1 MKQHQLLLLLASL
14 STIQTMASSL
24 IINGGFE
31 QPAAT
36 VNQGALTSLP
46 GWTLSDNV
54 DIYYTDTYP
63 AAEGYQCLD
72 LSGLTQAGSYIAQY
86 FATVP
91 GQQYH
96 LSFIYANNCA
106 VAESSGTVRIRG
118 NATLLETTVSHS
130 GSTPSAMNYS
140 PFHANF
146 TADSSLTELRFTHLT
161 TPTAGLILD
170 AVRVAVLMPP
180 SSIIIGGFEQTRDSP
195 VGTWEVT
202 IGGGNRG
209 IAFLTF
215 NDDFSISGYGMTR
228 ESWGPFTV
236 QGNWTLDARGNLLG
250 TYTENLYGKL
260 MNGSFIGKARTG
272 RSMRVKVV
280 ATNGRFTLSGVPVR
294 MTPDISGNWTAYVTQ
309 RKITVPEF
317 ITLTSSSGFPG
328 MFDVLGT
335 GSGPSGSFAVS
346 GNAIVTSKR
355 KAVVFS
361 VSDFTNGG
369 IGLGSLTGG
378 FSVSGQTGSLIGE
391 TDSGERLRARTT
403 R

>member
-1 MKQHQLLLLLASL
+1 MKQHQILLLLASL

-72 LSGLTQAGSYIAQY
+72 LSGLTQAGSYIAQS

-96 LSFIYANNCA
+96 LSFMYANNCA

-118 NATLLETTVSHS
+118 NATLVETTVSHS

-140 PFHANF
+140 PFHADF
-146 TADSSLTELRFTHLT
+146 TADSSSTELRFTHLT
-161 TPTAGLILD
+161 MPTAGLILD
-170 AVRVAVLMPP
+170 AVRVGVLMPP
-180 SSIIIGGFEQTRDSP
+180 VINGGSEQTRYSP

-202 IGGGNRG
+202 IGGGNHG

-215 NDDFSISGYGMTR
+215 NDDSTMSGYGMTR
-228 ESWGPFTV
+228 ESWGLFTV
-236 QGNWTLDARGNLLG
+236 QGIWTLDAKGKLLG
-250 TYTENLYGKL
+250 TYTENLYGQL
-260 MNGSFIGKARTG
+260 MNGSLIGKARTG
-272 RSMRVKVV
+272 RSMNVKIV
-280 ATNGRFTLSGVPVR
+280 ATNGKFALSGVPVR
-294 MTPDISGNWTAYVTQ
+294 MTPDISGNWIAYVTQ
-309 RKITVPEF
+309 RKIKVPEF
-317 ITLTSSSGFPG
+317 ITLTPSSGFPG
-328 MFDVLGT
+328 VFDVLGT
-335 GSGPSGSFAVS
+335 GSGPSGSFAVV
-346 GNAIVTSKR
+346 GNVIVTSKR

-369 IGLGSLTGG
+369 NGLASLTGG
-378 FSVSGQTGSLIGE
+378 FSVSGQTGSLTGE
-391 TDSGERLRARTT
+391 TDSGERLRARIT